1 MSVFREAPNI
11 SRFFICD
18 ASRFTPC
25 LSSHSIKSA
34 SAPEVIP
41 TAILEPDL
49 ATNCPLKLIPCHID
63 PRRSKI
69 RFDSVISSI
78 TSSRTDCNAIFL
90 SIIVRCTDHRP
101 GIPWF
106 HHRIFRICTDKI
118 DISRQKLFHWKPR
131 YERFH
136 SPAPVFPV

>member
-11 SRFFICD
+11 ICD

-49 ATNCPLKLIPCHID
+49 ATNCPLKLIPVTLI
-63 PRRSKI
+63 PGAAKSGLI
-69 RFDSVISSI
+69 L
-78 TSSRTDCNAIFL
+78 L
-90 SIIVRCTDHRP
+90 SLV
-101 GIPWF
+101 
-106 HHRIFRICTDKI
+106 
-118 DISRQKLFHWKPR
+118 
-131 YERFH
+131 
-136 SPAPVFPV
+136 